1 MQQLQDGNMKPVH
14 HTGVYKV
21 RRNQTVNVKGDQAV
35 KLRRELDKSTHY
47 VKLKS
52 TVNVFFAT
60 GKTANV
66 DRGSRLLLAGQPEI
80 VPVNQGGN
88 QPDTLAFL
96 KESADGLVS
105 VEELL

>member
-80 VPVNQGGN
+80 VPVNQGNGD
-88 QPDTLAFL
+88 DTLAFL
-96 KESADGLVS
+96 KESADGIVS